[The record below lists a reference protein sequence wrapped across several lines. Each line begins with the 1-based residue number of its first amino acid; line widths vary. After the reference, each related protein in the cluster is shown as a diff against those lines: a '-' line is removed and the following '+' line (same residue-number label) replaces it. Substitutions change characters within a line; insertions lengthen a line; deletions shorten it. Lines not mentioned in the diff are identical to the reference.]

1 MKLPLGVETPLVTF
15 EDEDMGRVI
24 KQEDEFLLPPT
35 LTLHPCPSTPW
46 NLGQPESRRVTRKRG
61 LEDEKRTRG
70 VGKVSGDG
78 ERGE

>member
-1 MKLPLGVETPLVTF
+1 MRLPSGVETSLVTF

-24 KQEDEFLLPPT
+24 KQENEFLLPPT

-46 NLGQPESRRVTRKRG
+46 DLDQPESRRVTRKRG
-61 LEDEKRTRG
+61 LEGEKRTRG
-70 VGKVSGDG
+70 VGKGSGDG